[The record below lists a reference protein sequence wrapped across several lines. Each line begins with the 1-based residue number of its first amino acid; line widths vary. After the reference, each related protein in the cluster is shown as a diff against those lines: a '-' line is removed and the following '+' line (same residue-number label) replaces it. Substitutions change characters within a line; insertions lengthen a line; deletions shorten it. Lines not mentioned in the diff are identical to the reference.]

1 MGLFKMLFPK
11 MDKEFE
17 EIDRKVKK
25 AEVERKKDQKEL
37 KELNESL
44 KETRKKSWLRIV
56 RRRPDQAFE
65 YRSDEHG
72 NRQLV
77 EIYDNRISDLV
88 SKEEFED
95 LRNKAIKIMNEEEQ
109 SNIKSQK
116 KEIKEREKKCRKIIS
131 FLKKEK
137 TKLPAS
143 DIDFQLKI
151 GDVNLVKK
159 LCEEMYRDKK
169 IGRTGNYRYFV

>member
-11 MDKEFE
+11 MAKEFE
-17 EIDRKVKK
+17 EIDREKKVEAKEYQKK
-25 AEVERKKDQKEL
+25 L
-37 KELNESL
+37 KELE
-44 KETRKKSWLRIV
+44 ETRKKSWLRIV

-65 YRSDEHG
+65 YRSNEHG

-88 SKEEFED
+88 SKEEFEE

-109 SNIKSQK
+109 SNIRSQK

-131 FLKKEK
+131 FLKKEG

-143 DIDFQLKI
+143 DIDFQLRI
-151 GDVNLVKK
+151 GDVDLVKE
-159 LCEEMYRDKK
+159 LCEEMYRDKE

>member
-11 MDKEFE
+11 IAKRFE
-17 EIDRKVKK
+17 EIDRIK
-25 AEVERKKDQKEL
+25 EVERKEYQKKL
-37 KELNESL
+37 KELE
-44 KETRKKSWLRIV
+44 ETRKKSWLRIV

-72 NRQLV
+72 NRKLV

-88 SKEEFED
+88 SKEEFEE

-109 SNIKSQK
+109 SNIRSQK

-143 DIDFQLKI
+143 DIDFQLRI
-151 GDVNLVKK
+151 GDVDLVKE
-159 LCEEMYRDKK
+159 LCEEMYRDRR